1 MKKTVSDEKRFIAIA
16 TVILVVI
23 SIVALFPMI
32 LLVVASFT
40 DENELITNGYQILPK
55 KLSLEAYTYM
65 VKQAA
70 TIVRSYLVTI
80 GTTVVGTGLSVLLTT
95 SIAYPMARK
104 TFKYRN
110 ALSFFVYFT
119 MLFNGGLV
127 PQYIMWTTFF
137 HIKDTY
143 AALIFPNLLM
153 TAFNIFL
160 VRNYYS
166 NSLPEALYEAAQLDG
181 ASELGIFTK
190 ISVVEAGSCHHW
202 TVYRSFLLEQLD
214 QCFILRTGSKIF
226 WYSESSDAYHEKH

>member
-80 GTTVVGTGLSVLLTT
+80 GTTVVGTGLSVLRLR
-95 SIAYPMARK
+95 S
-104 TFKYRN
+104 
-110 ALSFFVYFT
+110 
-119 MLFNGGLV
+119 
-127 PQYIMWTTFF
+127 
-137 HIKDTY
+137 HI
-143 AALIFPNLLM
+143 
-153 TAFNIFL
+153 
-160 VRNYYS
+160 R
-166 NSLPEALYEAAQLDG
+166 
-181 ASELGIFTK
+181 
-190 ISVVEAGSCHHW
+190 W
-202 TVYRSFLLEQLD
+202 
-214 QCFILRTGSKIF
+214 
-226 WYSESSDAYHEKH
+226 HEKHSNIETHYPFLYILPCCLMEDWCHSILCGQHFSILKIRMQH

>member
-190 ISVVEAGSCHHW
+190 IVFPLSKPVVATIGLFTGLSYWNSW
-202 TVYRSFLLEQLD
+202 TNALYYVQD
-214 QCFILRTGSKIF
+214 QNILVFRIC
-226 WYSESSDAYHEKH
+226 

>member
-80 GTTVVGTGLSVLLTT
+80 GTRYDLTT
-95 SIAYPMARK
+95 CTCRSCRCRI
-104 TFKYRN
+104 
-110 ALSFFVYFT
+110 
-119 MLFNGGLV
+119 
-127 PQYIMWTTFF
+127 
-137 HIKDTY
+137 
-143 AALIFPNLLM
+143 
-153 TAFNIFL
+153 
-160 VRNYYS
+160 
-166 NSLPEALYEAAQLDG
+166 LP
-181 ASELGIFTK
+181 
-190 ISVVEAGSCHHW
+190 VEAVPSC
-202 TVYRSFLLEQLD
+202 R
-214 QCFILRTGSKIF
+214 G
-226 WYSESSDAYHEKH
+226 

>member
-80 GTTVVGTGLSVLLTT
+80 GTTVVGTGLSVLPCCLMEDWCH
-95 SIAYPMARK
+95 SILCGQH
-104 TFKYRN
+104 FSI
-110 ALSFFVYFT
+110 L
-119 MLFNGGLV
+119 
-127 PQYIMWTTFF
+127 
-137 HIKDTY
+137 
-143 AALIFPNLLM
+143 
-153 TAFNIFL
+153 
-160 VRNYYS
+160 
-166 NSLPEALYEAAQLDG
+166 
-181 ASELGIFTK
+181 K
-190 ISVVEAGSCHHW
+190 IRMQH
-202 TVYRSFLLEQLD
+202 
-214 QCFILRTGSKIF
+214 
-226 WYSESSDAYHEKH
+226 

>member
-80 GTTVVGTGLSVLLTT
+80 GTTVVGTGLSCRYGNRAFYYIDACL
-95 SIAYPMARK
+95 
-104 TFKYRN
+104 
-110 ALSFFVYFT
+110 YF
-119 MLFNGGLV
+119 G
-127 PQYIMWTTFF
+127 P
-137 HIKDTY
+137 K
-143 AALIFPNLLM
+143 
-153 TAFNIFL
+153 
-160 VRNYYS
+160 
-166 NSLPEALYEAAQLDG
+166 
-181 ASELGIFTK
+181 
-190 ISVVEAGSCHHW
+190 
-202 TVYRSFLLEQLD
+202 
-214 QCFILRTGSKIF
+214 
-226 WYSESSDAYHEKH
+226 

>member
-104 TFKYRN
+104 TTHYPF
-110 ALSFFVYFT
+110 L
-119 MLFNGGLV
+119 
-127 PQYIMWTTFF
+127 YI
-137 HIKDTY
+137 
-143 AALIFPNLLM
+143 LPCCLM
-153 TAFNIFL
+153 EDWCHSILCGQHFSIL
-160 VRNYYS
+160 
-166 NSLPEALYEAAQLDG
+166 
-181 ASELGIFTK
+181 K
-190 ISVVEAGSCHHW
+190 IRMQH
-202 TVYRSFLLEQLD
+202 
-214 QCFILRTGSKIF
+214 
-226 WYSESSDAYHEKH
+226 

>member
-110 ALSFFVYFT
+110 ALSF
-119 MLFNGGLV
+119 LCIL
-127 PQYIMWTTFF
+127 PCC
-137 HIKDTY
+137 
-143 AALIFPNLLM
+143 LM
-153 TAFNIFL
+153 EDWCHSILCGQHFSIL
-160 VRNYYS
+160 
-166 NSLPEALYEAAQLDG
+166 
-181 ASELGIFTK
+181 K
-190 ISVVEAGSCHHW
+190 IRMQH
-202 TVYRSFLLEQLD
+202 
-214 QCFILRTGSKIF
+214 
-226 WYSESSDAYHEKH
+226 

>member
-1 MKKTVSDEKRFIAIA
+1 
-16 TVILVVI
+16 
-23 SIVALFPMI
+23 
-32 LLVVASFT
+32 
-40 DENELITNGYQILPK
+40 
-55 KLSLEAYTYM
+55 M

-166 NSLPEALYEAAQLDG
+166 NRAWNFHQNC
-181 ASELGIFTK
+181 
-190 ISVVEAGSCHHW
+190 ISVVEAGSCHHR

-226 WYSESSDAYHEKH
+226 WYSESADAYHEKY

>member
-104 TFKYRN
+104 TFKYRTHYPF
-110 ALSFFVYFT
+110 L
-119 MLFNGGLV
+119 
-127 PQYIMWTTFF
+127 YI
-137 HIKDTY
+137 
-143 AALIFPNLLM
+143 LPCCLM
-153 TAFNIFL
+153 EDWCHSILCGQHFSIL
-160 VRNYYS
+160 
-166 NSLPEALYEAAQLDG
+166 
-181 ASELGIFTK
+181 K
-190 ISVVEAGSCHHW
+190 IRMQH
-202 TVYRSFLLEQLD
+202 
-214 QCFILRTGSKIF
+214 
-226 WYSESSDAYHEKH
+226 

>member
-23 SIVALFPMI
+23 SMVALFPMI

-70 TIVRSYLVTI
+70 TIVRAYIVTI

-104 TFKYRN
+104 HSNIETRYPFC
-110 ALSFFVYFT
+110 
-119 MLFNGGLV
+119 
-127 PQYIMWTTFF
+127 
-137 HIKDTY
+137 
-143 AALIFPNLLM
+143 IF
-153 TAFNIFL
+153 
-160 VRNYYS
+160 
-166 NSLPEALYEAAQLDG
+166 
-181 ASELGIFTK
+181 
-190 ISVVEAGSCHHW
+190 
-202 TVYRSFLLEQLD
+202 
-214 QCFILRTGSKIF
+214 
-226 WYSESSDAYHEKH
+226 YHAV

>member
-1 MKKTVSDEKRFIAIA
+1 MKKTVSDEKRFIVIA

-70 TIVRSYLVTI
+70 TIVRAYFVTI

-110 ALSFFVYFT
+110 ALSF
-119 MLFNGGLV
+119 LCIL
-127 PQYIMWTTFF
+127 PCC
-137 HIKDTY
+137 
-143 AALIFPNLLM
+143 LM
-153 TAFNIFL
+153 
-160 VRNYYS
+160 
-166 NSLPEALYEAAQLDG
+166 EDW
-181 ASELGIFTK
+181 
-190 ISVVEAGSCHHW
+190 CH
-202 TVYRSFLLEQLD
+202 S
-214 QCFILRTGSKIF
+214 ILCGQHFSTLKTRMQ
-226 WYSESSDAYHEKH
+226 H

>member
-23 SIVALFPMI
+23 SMVALFPMI

-70 TIVRSYLVTI
+70 TIVRAYIVTI

-119 MLFNGGLV
+119 MLF
-127 PQYIMWTTFF
+127 
-137 HIKDTY
+137 KEDC
-143 AALIFPNLLM
+143 A
-153 TAFNIFL
+153 
-160 VRNYYS
+160 
-166 NSLPEALYEAAQLDG
+166 
-181 ASELGIFTK
+181 
-190 ISVVEAGSCHHW
+190 
-202 TVYRSFLLEQLD
+202 TVYHVEQH
-214 QCFILRTGSKIF
+214 FP
-226 WYSESSDAYHEKH
+226 H

>member
-23 SIVALFPMI
+23 SMVALFPMI

-70 TIVRSYLVTI
+70 TIVRAYLVTI

-110 ALSFFVYFT
+110 ALSFLYILPCCLMEDWCHSISCGQHFST
-119 MLFNGGLV
+119 LKIRML
-127 PQYIMWTTFF
+127 
-137 HIKDTY
+137 H
-143 AALIFPNLLM
+143 
-153 TAFNIFL
+153 
-160 VRNYYS
+160 
-166 NSLPEALYEAAQLDG
+166 
-181 ASELGIFTK
+181 
-190 ISVVEAGSCHHW
+190 
-202 TVYRSFLLEQLD
+202 
-214 QCFILRTGSKIF
+214 
-226 WYSESSDAYHEKH
+226 

>member
-80 GTTVVGTGLSVLLTT
+80 RS
-95 SIAYPMARK
+95 
-104 TFKYRN
+104 
-110 ALSFFVYFT
+110 
-119 MLFNGGLV
+119 
-127 PQYIMWTTFF
+127 
-137 HIKDTY
+137 HI
-143 AALIFPNLLM
+143 
-153 TAFNIFL
+153 
-160 VRNYYS
+160 R
-166 NSLPEALYEAAQLDG
+166 
-181 ASELGIFTK
+181 
-190 ISVVEAGSCHHW
+190 W
-202 TVYRSFLLEQLD
+202 
-214 QCFILRTGSKIF
+214 
-226 WYSESSDAYHEKH
+226 HEKHSNIEMHYPFLCILPCCLMEDWCHSILCGQHFFTLKIRMQH

>member
-95 SIAYPMARK
+95 SKHSNIETHYPFLCILPCCLMEDWCHSTLCGQHFSTLK
-104 TFKYRN
+104 TR
-110 ALSFFVYFT
+110 
-119 MLFNGGLV
+119 M
-127 PQYIMWTTFF
+127 Q
-137 HIKDTY
+137 H
-143 AALIFPNLLM
+143 
-153 TAFNIFL
+153 
-160 VRNYYS
+160 
-166 NSLPEALYEAAQLDG
+166 
-181 ASELGIFTK
+181 
-190 ISVVEAGSCHHW
+190 
-202 TVYRSFLLEQLD
+202 
-214 QCFILRTGSKIF
+214 
-226 WYSESSDAYHEKH
+226 

>member
-110 ALSFFVYFT
+110 ALSF
-119 MLFNGGLV
+119 LCIL
-127 PQYIMWTTFF
+127 PCC
-137 HIKDTY
+137 
-143 AALIFPNLLM
+143 LM
-153 TAFNIFL
+153 
-160 VRNYYS
+160 
-166 NSLPEALYEAAQLDG
+166 EDW
-181 ASELGIFTK
+181 
-190 ISVVEAGSCHHW
+190 CHSTLCGQHFS
-202 TVYRSFLLEQLD
+202 TLKTRMQ
-214 QCFILRTGSKIF
+214 
-226 WYSESSDAYHEKH
+226 H

>member
-110 ALSFFVYFT
+110 ALSFLCILPCCLMEDWCHSILCGQHFFT
-119 MLFNGGLV
+119 L
-127 PQYIMWTTFF
+127 
-137 HIKDTY
+137 
-143 AALIFPNLLM
+143 
-153 TAFNIFL
+153 
-160 VRNYYS
+160 
-166 NSLPEALYEAAQLDG
+166 
-181 ASELGIFTK
+181 K
-190 ISVVEAGSCHHW
+190 IRMQH
-202 TVYRSFLLEQLD
+202 
-214 QCFILRTGSKIF
+214 
-226 WYSESSDAYHEKH
+226 

>member
-1 MKKTVSDEKRFIAIA
+1 
-16 TVILVVI
+16 
-23 SIVALFPMI
+23 MI

-137 HIKDTY
+137 PGKKLLQQQSAGSIIRSC
-143 AALIFPNLLM
+143 AAGRS
-153 TAFNIFL
+153 
-160 VRNYYS
+160 VRNW
-166 NSLPEALYEAAQLDG
+166 NFHQNC
-181 ASELGIFTK
+181 

-226 WYSESSDAYHEKH
+226 WYSESADAYHEKH